1 MLVVSVEVGGKNRAG
16 GAHRSDIE
24 LVGQPVCACSVEV
37 VEVESVEKARKLSGC
52 FVDFPVNF
60 FGEVSLDG
68 HDCAHTDYHQ
78 PDSDD
83 DHRDTGD
90 FVAQRGG
97 VPPALESL
105 VHRQGD
111 YGVRRLD
118 LGL

>member
-37 VEVESVEKARKLSGC
+37 VEVESVEKTRKLSGR
-52 FVDFPVNF
+52 FVDFAVYF
-60 FGEVSLDG
+60 FGEVALDR
-68 HDCAHTDYHQ
+68 HDCAHTDHHQ
-78 PDSDD
+78 SDGD
-83 DHRDTGD
+83 DHHRHAGD

-97 VPPALESL
+97 IPPALQPL

-111 YGVRRLD
+111 YAVWRLD